1 MAPKDDLNRRKFLSS
16 AAASLAFTIVP
27 RHVIG
32 GPGHVAPSDK
42 ITLAYIGCGTQG
54 LRELVR
60 LVANPEVQIVSVC
73 DPEKDNTNYI
83 DWSKDGI
90 RSSIRKLLDNPAWG
104 EGVTGIRAG
113 REVAREVIEAY
124 YAKTRSSESYRG
136 CSSYSDFREL
146 LEKEKDLDSVKIMTP
161 DHLHATISIAAM
173 KRGKHVVMHKPI
185 ANRVAEVRLVA
196 ETARK
201 TGVATH
207 LAAFR
212 RPIDNVRDM
221 INDGAI
227 GTLREVHNWTDRPFW
242 PQYQSLPTD
251 RPPVPESF
259 DWNLWLGPAL
269 DRPYHPHYTHAV
281 FRGWYDFGAGS
292 IADMGTYSLLPMF
305 LALDLPVPTSVEALV
320 SSTVEIVDQVS
331 SINVND
337 FSYPNACQVRFKF
350 PAQGDKPPLSL
361 YWYDGGMRPWTLA
374 ELEIDKRQMPA
385 TGMMFVG
392 DKGIILGQELIPEKK
407 MREYREA
414 KGIPEPQRGG
424 EEGRRNPP
432 AGGPGSADSIWI
444 EAFKGGKPSPGNFIS
459 AAACTETICLAGAA
473 IRYSRKNFREE
484 RSTPPMEYDVQNMRF
499 TNIPEA
505 NQYLVRE
512 YRPGWEL

>member
-1 MAPKDDLNRRKFLSS
+1 MTPKDDFNRRAFLSS
-16 AAASLAFTIVP
+16 AAGSLAFTIVP

-54 LRELVR
+54 LRELMR

-73 DPEKDNTNYI
+73 DPETDNTNYV

-90 RSSIRKLLDNPAWG
+90 RDGIRRLLDNPAWG
-104 EGVTGIRAG
+104 KGVRGIRAG
-113 REVAREVIEAY
+113 REVAREVIETY
-124 YAKTRSSESYRG
+124 YAKTRSSESYKG
-136 CSSYSDFREL
+136 CSSYADFREL

-173 KRGKHVVMHKPI
+173 KKGKHVVVHKPI
-185 ANRVAEVRLVA
+185 ANRVAETRLVV
-196 ETARK
+196 ETARR

-251 RPPVPESF
+251 RPPIPEGF
-259 DWNLWLGPAL
+259 DWDLWLGPAV

-320 SSTVEIVDQVS
+320 SSSVEIVDQVS

-350 PAQGDKPPLSL
+350 PAQGDKPPLTL
-361 YWYDGGMRPWTLA
+361 CWYDGGMRPWTLS
-374 ELEIDKRQMPA
+374 ELEVDRKQMPA
-385 TGMMFVG
+385 TGIMFVG

-414 KGIPEPQRGG
+414 KGIPQPQPG
-424 EEGRRNPP
+424 EGEGRRP
-432 AGGPGSADSIWI
+432 AGPGGQDSIWI
-444 EAFKGGKPSPGNFIS
+444 DAFKGGKPSPGNFIN

-473 IRYSRKNFREE
+473 IRYSRKNFRAE
-484 RSTPPMEYDVQNMRF
+484 RSTPPMEYDVQNMKF
-499 TNIPEA
+499 TNMPEA